1 MYYEVNLPEIYYEVN
16 LPQRYE
22 VNLHEIYYEVIY
34 LKCIMKFPNPIND
47 SSE

>member
-34 LKCIMKFPNPIND
+34 LKYIMKFPNPIND